1 MIRNTS
7 QTRSKRYGSGRF
19 GFDPLKIGS
28 ALEAIEDAAKARAAT
43 RFDPLKIGSALEET
57 PADFRR
63 FLYSFD
69 PLKIGSAL
77 EDRAHQHGQSRP
89 ASFDPLKIG
98 SALEEKY
105 RTDRFGRGVLT
116 P

>member
-1 MIRNTS
+1 
-7 QTRSKRYGSGRF
+7 
-19 GFDPLKIGS
+19 
-28 ALEAIEDAAKARAAT
+28 LEAIEDAAKARAAT